1 MKFKTHTSDEGYV
14 TIEIK
19 VPFSVGPQT
28 MAKFLKLAHKE
39 HPFREPS
46 QWKIRSLI
54 WQLQWEVRYHGRTR
68 IDKTEVKPEEEPLYF
83 GWAERYFPEL
93 KR

>member
-1 MKFKTHTSDEGYV
+1 MKFKTFTSDEGYV

-19 VPFSVGPQT
+19 VPFSIGPQT
-28 MAKFLKLAHKE
+28 MAKFLKLVHKK

-46 QWKIRSLI
+46 QWKIRDLL
-54 WQLQWEVRYHGRTR
+54 WHFQWEVRYYGRTR
-68 IDKTEVKPEEEPLYF
+68 IDKTEMTADEGELYF
-83 GWAERYFPEL
+83 GCVEKYFPEL